1 MVQYKCD
8 KCEMTFTKKSN
19 YIVHTNRK
27 TSCVVE
33 YNVTEDGKYECM
45 YCHTVFTRVDNC
57 NVHINNCNLKITK
70 LKDDEINELKKELE
84 EKNKKIEDMTKILN
98 SISQSDNKIINQTTN
113 NTTDNSTHTDN
124 SNTIITDN
132 STNNIN
138 NDNSITNNTVNNIIT
153 IKFGDEDLNKL
164 NFKEIKSI
172 LTSGYQ
178 AVPESFKLT
187 NCNPRLP
194 EQINAYIPNLRAPYA
209 YVYDGEGYVLKDLN
223 EVLEDIILNKASD
236 IQELYNIN
244 SKHLTAVQQR
254 SIQGLLKKV
263 KENDKQIM
271 TDDKKEIKIAM
282 YNNRD
287 KIESFEKAK
296 KTSKKK

>member
-1 MVQYKCD
+1 
-8 KCEMTFTKKSN
+8 
-19 YIVHTNRK
+19 
-27 TSCVVE
+27 
-33 YNVTEDGKYECM
+33 M